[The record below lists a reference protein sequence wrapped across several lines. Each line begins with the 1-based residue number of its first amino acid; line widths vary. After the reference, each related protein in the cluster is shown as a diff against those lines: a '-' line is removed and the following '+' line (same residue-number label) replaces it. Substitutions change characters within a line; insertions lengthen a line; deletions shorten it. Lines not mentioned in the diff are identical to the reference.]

1 MPIYR
6 ETIQNRMVLD
16 TVKQLH
22 NHPTVEEVYQ
32 NVKLG
37 HPNISKATVYR
48 NLQKLEEIGELRQI
62 HIPNSPG
69 RFDDYLEPHYHF
81 YCRVCGHIVDAPLDY
96 KPEMNRMPLDVDFS
110 VEDHDII
117 FKGICKTCQD

>member
-1 MPIYR
+1 
-6 ETIQNRMVLD
+6 MVLD

-22 NHPTVEEVYQ
+22 NHPTVDEVYQ

-62 HIPNSPG
+62 HIPNSPS
-69 RFDDYLEPHYHF
+69 RFDDFLEPHYHF
-81 YCRVCGHIVDAPLDY
+81 YCRMCGHVIDAPLDY
-96 KPEMNRMPLDVDFS
+96 NAEFNRMIESIDFS

-117 FKGICKTCQD
+117 FKGICKACRK